1 MAGPGGRIAPDGRPA
16 QAPGVGK
23 NAKRHDLEA
32 PATPGLH
39 GSDLQQG
46 DVQMLEQGQRV
57 APRPKKTQG
66 AAAPAP
72 ARRNAP
78 VGETPMEVPDPLE
91 FAAGRIGGNVV
102 GAEPAGGPLFD
113 AEKWR
118 PLLES
123 IARNP
128 QASGPLS
135 TTIMKQL
142 ANMSR
147 QPATATV
154 TVVDQNAADEA
165 IRRSL

>member
-91 FAAGRIGGNVV
+91 FAAGRIGGNVLV
-102 GAEPAGGPLFD
+102 PSRLAGLCLMQ
-113 AEKWR
+113 K
-118 PLLES
+118 
-123 IARNP
+123 
-128 QASGPLS
+128 SGVHCW
-135 TTIMKQL
+135 
-142 ANMSR
+142 SR
-147 QPATATV
+147 LPV
-154 TVVDQNAADEA
+154 
-165 IRRSL
+165 IRRRPGRCPLQL